1 MAQQHGKAEIINFSE
16 IDGSVYDKLMEMT
29 NGRGPDRCIDA
40 VGAESHGTGAMDA
53 VMDRAEMAVNLAT
66 DRPHALREAMMAVRK
81 GGTISVP
88 GVYMGLLDKIPFGA
102 VMNKAVTIRTGQ
114 THVPRYQEKLLK
126 KIEDGEIDPSF
137 VITHRRPLADGPE
150 LYKTFRE
157 KEDGCIKVVLNPWE
171 AMSDS
176 DVRP

>member
-1 MAQQHGKAEIINFSE
+1 
-16 IDGSVYDKLMEMT
+16 VLT
-29 NGRGPDRCIDA
+29 
-40 VGAESHGTGAMDA
+40 
-53 VMDRAEMAVNLAT
+53 AVNIPGAVSCKVL
-66 DRPHALREAMMAVRK
+66 PALQRL
-81 GGTISVP
+81 SDVP
-88 GVYMGLLDKIPFGA
+88 ANSSTANLCALVNDKIPFGA

-137 VITHRRPLADGPE
+137 VITHRRRLADGPE
-150 LYKTFRE
+150 LYETFRE